1 MFGEHGPDPEW
12 DRQAIDWL
20 SRGDVDAILRDVT
33 FESMMRAGNATP
45 GFLDIILML
54 GIAGPIPADYVDEL
68 DLFHTREMYVTW
80 YPNGDPRKE
89 QDR

>member
-12 DRQAIDWL
+12 DRRAIQWL
-20 SRGDVDAILRDVT
+20 ADGDIDAILDNVT
-33 FESMMRAGNATP
+33 FESLMRAGNATP

-54 GIAGPIPADYVDEL
+54 GIAGPIKASYVDEL

-80 YPNGDPRKE
+80 YPAGDPRE
-89 QDR
+89 EAAR